1 MFLLFNFITNLISDI
16 KEYVRQIEKS
26 VSSKEPRYMSR
37 VMRSLVNVR
46 RRLNQTILRKLFQ
59 GYLGT
64 QAVQRDELI
73 AFLDQVVNVLL
84 LITIRMITFVLYTIF
99 F

>member
-1 MFLLFNFITNLISDI
+1 MHINCIIDLGFCFSDI

-26 VSSKEPRYMSR
+26 VLSKEPRYMSR

-59 GYLGT
+59 GYMIT

-73 AFLDQVVNVLL
+73 AFLDQVYLKKRKCL
-84 LITIRMITFVLYTIF
+84 
-99 F
+99 